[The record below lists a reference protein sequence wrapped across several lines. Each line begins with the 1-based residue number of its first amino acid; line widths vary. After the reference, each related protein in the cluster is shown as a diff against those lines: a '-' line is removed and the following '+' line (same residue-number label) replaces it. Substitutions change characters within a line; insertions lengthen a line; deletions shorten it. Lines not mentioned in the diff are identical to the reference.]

1 MAQKRDYYEILG
13 IPREADE
20 GTIKK
25 AYRKLAFQFHPDKN
39 PNNPEAEAKFKEASE
54 AYEVLSDA
62 EKRGTYDRYGH
73 EGLSRLGHQGY
84 GSADVGDIFSA
95 FGSIFEEFFGGQV
108 GGRGGGR
115 NRRGQ
120 DIAYELSLDLNEVA
134 TGVSREITV
143 PRSEDCER
151 CTGTGGEP
159 GAPLSTCPTC
169 AGRGQVIQQ
178 QAFLQVRTAC
188 PRCAGQGK
196 RYEKACGACAGRGR
210 TQKERR
216 LTVNIPKGIDEGM
229 RLRLTGEGERGI
241 QGGPAGDLYVVVHL
255 KSHDVFERHGDD
267 LAMRLDLNFAEAA
280 LGASIEVP
288 TLDAKVPFDVP
299 AGVQTGE
306 VLRMRNQGMP
316 NLRSGHRGDLLMQA
330 WVKTPKGLS
339 DRQKELLREFGEI
352 EGSRVKKAAEKG
364 ESGTFKKL
372 FNKLTGQEE

>member
-1 MAQKRDYYEILG
+1 MAQKRDYYEVLG
-13 IPREADE
+13 VARDADE

-39 PNNPEAEAKFKEASE
+39 PDNPEAEGRFKEASE
-54 AYEVLSDA
+54 AYEVLSDT
-62 EKRGTYDRYGH
+62 EKRATYDRFGH
-73 EGLSRLGHQGY
+73 EGLGRLGHQGF
-84 GSADVGDIFSA
+84 GQADVGDIFSA
-95 FGSIFEEFFGGQV
+95 FGSIFEEFFGGQQ
-108 GGRGGGR
+108 GGRGGR

-120 DIAYELSLDLNEVA
+120 DIGYELAIDLQEAA

-159 GAPLSTCPTC
+159 GTKPTQCPTC
-169 AGRGQVIQQ
+169 KGRGQVIQQ

-188 PRCAGQGK
+188 PRCAGAGS

-210 TQKERR
+210 IQKERR

-229 RLRLTGEGERGI
+229 RLRLTGEGERGV
-241 QGGPAGDLYVVVHL
+241 QGGPAGDLYVVLHL
-255 KSHDVFERHGDD
+255 KSHDTFERHGDD
-267 LAMRLDLNFAEAA
+267 LAMRLELNFAEAA
-280 LGASIEVP
+280 LGATLDVP
-288 TLDAKVPFDVP
+288 TLDGKSPFDVP
-299 AGVQTGE
+299 AGTQVGD
-306 VLRMRNQGMP
+306 VLRLRGQGMP

-330 WVKTPKGLS
+330 WLKTPKS
-339 DRQKELLREFGEI
+339 MTDRQKELMREFGEI
-352 EGSRVKKAAEKG
+352 EGARLKKGDKG